1 MYHNTRS
8 QRGWGLL
15 ALLLGLA
22 AVASVQAWAQE
33 WWPSAST
40 RDHPKIQATLDMLLA
55 GHQAGKDLMALS
67 RIGVQEW
74 LPKVEGERVQVVIEA
89 ASASAAHEISQKI
102 TQSKGEVELVYG
114 TWVQALVSIS
124 ELERLAD
131 LEGVVFIRAPV
142 RAQRDQ
148 GSVVSEGCKL
158 IGTPAWNGAGLD
170 GKGTKVGILDD
181 FKGYEALLGRELP
194 PRERVVTRSFR
205 RDGRMYDPE
214 LSHEL
219 AVHGAAVAEVIHDV
233 APGAGLHLAAF
244 GTDVEF
250 RRAVDWMI
258 EQKVNVINSSG
269 GFPSGCF
276 RGGGLFEP
284 HIKKAREAG
293 ITWTTSAGNLGD
305 SHWEG
310 SWQDRNGNGLHEFVG
325 TDEDNTVDVKL
336 EEYTYPTGQKVATFI
351 ILAFFSWETSC
362 TDAGNDY
369 ELGLYREIGGRLEPL
384 PPLYQG
390 EGQLIDW
397 LWRPGIPIKIL
408 FATLDFPVSEVGTVK
423 RFHLGI
429 RQLRSAPPARL
440 DFVVPCCFEKM
451 EYIEARGSISIIEPA
466 ISPNAIAV
474 GAFHHDPTRC
484 PSWAPCPG
492 GLLAYSSRGPTKDGR
507 IKPDIAAPSHV
518 STSTYGSF
526 RGGEKYQ
533 GFDGTS
539 ASAPHVAGAAALV
552 KQAFPAFT
560 PKQIQEFLEGRAEDR
575 GARGKDNDWGAGQL
589 VLGAAPAQ
597 NRPPVADAGP
607 DQTVTAGATVQLDGS
622 KSSDPDGDKLSYRW
636 RFVSLPS
643 GSQATLSNPNIVN
656 PTFVADVVGEYLI
669 ELTVED
675 GRGGKAS
682 DQVKITAFLPSF
694 SFEAAMEQGVF
705 RRIELPAAIQQQIPT
720 GARFEERPNTTRGGR
735 TSHSLAEVGLQLS
748 SSTGSIFG
756 TPTQSG
762 QFQFLIEAILDRP
775 VAEIW
780 AIITISTRAPTIAI
794 SLDRLEFQATLG
806 GPYPAP
812 KTLEITNAGGG
823 TLDWTATA
831 DQPWIKLS
839 PTQGRAPSSLTV
851 SVEIAGLAV
860 GTYSGRITITAPGA
874 TNSPQIVAITLRI
887 TAPATLLTLKFTQL
901 LFVTAGWQREPRAEC
916 IIYRNGVDAKVQVAL
931 AGGRAWEHTVP
942 AGREVL
948 VCGDLVHLES
958 LNSPQALETLAMGV
972 TPLVLKFN
980 QLELGEPARWERS
993 THEACLVYKNI
1004 RAEPNP
1010 IKVTLSDGTVQ
1021 EFSVAAGR
1029 EVYVCRDVIHLE

>member
-1 MYHNTRS
+1 MYRNICSRW
-8 QRGWGLL
+8 GWALL
-15 ALLLGLA
+15 ALLLGLT
-22 AVASVQAWAQE
+22 AVASVAAWAQE
-33 WWPSAST
+33 WPSQGV
-40 RDHPKIQATLDMLLA
+40 RDHPKIQATLEMLLA
-55 GHQAGKDLMALS
+55 EHQAGRDLQALS
-67 RIGVQEW
+67 RAKDW
-74 LPKVEGERVQVVIEA
+74 LPKIKGGKVQVVIEA
-89 ASASAAHEISQKI
+89 VSESTARALERQVA
-102 TQSKGEVELVYG
+102 QSGGDVELVYG
-114 TWVQALVSIS
+114 TWVQALVPIA

-131 LEGVVFIRAPV
+131 LDGVAFIRAPV

-148 GSVVSEGCKL
+148 GSVVSEGRKV
-158 IGTPAWNGAGLD
+158 IGAPAWNGAGLD

-194 PRERVVTRSFR
+194 SRDRVVTRSFR

-219 AVHGAAVAEVIHDV
+219 AVHGVAVAEVIHDV

-276 RGGGLFEP
+276 RGDGLFEP

-293 ITWTTSAGNLGD
+293 ITWTTSAGNTGD

-310 SWQDRNGNGLHEFVG
+310 SWQDRNGNSLHEFVG
-325 TDEDNTVDVKL
+325 TDEGNTVDVKL
-336 EEYTYPTGQKVATFI
+336 VEYTYSTGQKVATFM
-351 ILAFFSWETSC
+351 ILAFFSWEASC
-362 TDAGNDY
+362 TGASNDY
-369 ELGLYREIGGRLEPL
+369 ELGLYREIEGRLEPL

-408 FATLDFPVSEVGTVK
+408 LATLDFPVSEVGTIK

-429 RQLRSAPPARL
+429 RQLRYAAPPARL

-451 EYIEARGSISIIEPA
+451 EYIETRGSIAVIEPA
-466 ISPNAIAV
+466 ISPNTITV

-507 IKPDIAAPSHV
+507 IKPDITAPSHV

-526 RGGEKYQ
+526 RGGEKDQ

-539 ASAPHVAGAAALV
+539 ASAPHAAGAAALV

-560 PKQIQEFLEGRAEDR
+560 PKQIQEFLEGHAEDR

-622 KSSDPDGDKLSYRW
+622 KSSDPDGDKLSYSW

-643 GSQATLSNPNIVN
+643 GSRATLSNPNIVN

-669 ELTVED
+669 ELTAED

-682 DQVKITAFLPSF
+682 DQVKITALLPSF

-705 RRIELPAAIQQQIPT
+705 GRVELPAAIRQQIPI

-735 TSHSLAEVGLQLS
+735 TSHSLADVGLQLS

-762 QFQFLIEAILDRP
+762 QFQFLIEAITDRP

-780 AIITISTRAPTIAI
+780 AVITISARAPTIAI
-794 SLDRLEFQATLG
+794 SPHRLEFQATLG
-806 GPYPAP
+806 GPNPAP
-812 KTLEITNAGGG
+812 KALEITNAGGG
-823 TLDWTATA
+823 TLDWTATV

-839 PTQGRAPSSLTV
+839 PTQGQAPSSLTV

-860 GTYSGRITITAPGA
+860 GTHSGRITIAAPGA
-874 TNSPQIVAITLRI
+874 TNSPQIVAVTLRI
-887 TAPATLLTLKFTQL
+887 TAPTTLLTLKFTQL
-901 LFVTAGWQREPRAEC
+901 LFVTAGWQRELRAGC
-916 IIYRNGVDAKVQVAL
+916 IVYKNGVDAKVQLAL
-931 AGGRAWEHTVP
+931 AGGGVWEHTVP

-958 LNSPQALETLAMGV
+958 LNSPQALETLATGV
-972 TPLVLKFN
+972 MPLALKFN
-980 QLELGEPARWERS
+980 RLELGEPSRWERS
-993 THEACLVYKNI
+993 ARESCLIYRNV

-1010 IKVTLSDGTVQ
+1010 IRVTLADG
-1021 EFSVAAGR
+1021 SVRDFVVGSGR
-1029 EVYVCRDVIHLE
+1029 ELFVCGDVIHLE